1 MQDRILDD
9 LQLSEFSD
17 ELDVSQHLPLGQLLR
32 VLLVAGDGRHRKLL
46 VLLKQ
51 QRSAKTTKTSSRRV
65 ARSKFATSSIKCL
78 KMTLCFNR
86 SIKSSLNSLH
96 LIRQTVNKM
105 PKTDKNVES
114 KFKLD
119 LNSFLQVVQF

>member
-32 VLLVAGDGRHRKLL
+32 VLLVAGDGRHRKLF

-51 QRSAKTTKTSSRRV
+51 QRSAKTSNTSSRRV
-65 ARSKFATSSIKCL
+65 VCPKFATGSIKCL
-78 KMTLCFNR
+78 K
-86 SIKSSLNSLH
+86 
-96 LIRQTVNKM
+96 
-105 PKTDKNVES
+105 KN
-114 KFKLD
+114 D
-119 LNSFLQVVQF
+119 LT

>member
-1 MQDRILDD
+1 MDD

-51 QRSAKTTKTSSRRV
+51 LRSEKEQEKHFIKRGPMGN
-65 ARSKFATSSIKCL
+65 FATCL
-78 KMTLCFNR
+78 RIFRFNQLFSTGSAPALEFR
-86 SIKSSLNSLH
+86 K
-96 LIRQTVNKM
+96 K
-105 PKTDKNVES
+105 ES
-114 KFKLD
+114 
-119 LNSFLQVVQF
+119 

>member
-1 MQDRILDD
+1 MDD

-51 QRSAKTTKTSSRRV
+51 LRSEKEQNFIKRGPMGN
-65 ARSKFATSSIKCL
+65 FATCLRIFRFNQLFSYNWFTTGTGVQKKRKLKSIHHLPGK
-78 KMTLCFNR
+78 
-86 SIKSSLNSLH
+86 IKGSNSA
-96 LIRQTVNKM
+96 
-105 PKTDKNVES
+105 PK
-114 KFKLD
+114 
-119 LNSFLQVVQF
+119 